1 MKLQIYGRHLEIRDT
16 LKGYT
21 RAKVKRLSRF
31 SSLILSV
38 DVLFDANRDST
49 YTAKVI
55 VGLHR
60 NRTIVCS
67 EREKSATA
75 ALDLA
80 MDAIE
85 RKLSAVKEKLHRRR
99 NREKVAR
106 RLMEGEG

>member
-1 MKLQIYGRHLEIRDT
+1 MKLQVYGRQLEIRET

-21 RAKVKRLSRF
+21 RAKMKRLLRF

-49 YTAKVI
+49 FAAKII
-55 VGLHR
+55 VGLPR

-67 EREKSATA
+67 EREKSAMA

-80 MDAIE
+80 MDRVE
-85 RKLSAVKEKLHRRR
+85 RKLCAVKERLHRRG
-99 NREKVAR
+99 NREKVTR

>member
-1 MKLQIYGRHLEIRDT
+1 MKLQVYGRQLEIRDT

-21 RAKVKRLSRF
+21 RTKVKRLSRF
-31 SSLILSV
+31 SRLILSV

-49 YTAKVI
+49 FTAKVI
-55 VGLHR
+55 VGLLR

-80 MDAIE
+80 IDRVE
-85 RKLSAVKEKLHRRR
+85 RKLGAVKERLHRRG
-99 NREKVAR
+99 NRGKVAR